1 MEKQD
6 KTLEMFCSAL
16 ELKGKKKSLYAGAMK
31 ACSDPVGVETFKM
44 LLDAET
50 QHMNDIQKVY
60 EELKKGKVSP
70 DACRLNSVKSADR
83 NALIGKIISE
93 TASMPRACRDDVA
106 AIDAG
111 LDMENASI
119 QFYRKQLERTVD
131 PPEREFLNRII
142 EEEGEH
148 YKALADLRFYYVDPA
163 NWFMEKSRSGLD
175 GAGAVT

>member
-6 KTLEMFCSAL
+6 KTLEMFCWAL
-16 ELKGKKKSLYAGAMK
+16 EIKERKKALYAGALK
-31 ACSDPVGVETFKM
+31 ACSNPVGVETFKM
-44 LLDAET
+44 LLEAET
-50 QHMNDIQKVY
+50 RHMDDIQKVY

-70 DACRLNSVKSADR
+70 HACRLNAVESANR
-83 NALIGKIISE
+83 NALIRKIISE
-93 TASMPRACRDDVA
+93 KTSMPKACLDDVV

-111 LDMENASI
+111 LQMEDASI
-119 QFYRKQLERTVD
+119 QFYRKELERAVD
-131 PPEREFLNRII
+131 PLERKFLSRII

-148 YKALADLRFYYVDPA
+148 YRALADLRFYYVDPA